1 MSTPNKYDV
10 GDLVETIGRFFDR
23 DDVTPL
29 DPTTVSLSYRK
40 LGGSVTTLVYGT
52 DAAVVKVSTGVYRCD
67 ISAASSGRWFY
78 RWHSTGTGQGSEE
91 VEFYVRPS
99 QFS

>member
-1 MSTPNKYDV
+1 MTPNKYDV
-10 GDLVETIGRFFDR
+10 GDLVRVS
-23 DDVTPL
+23 VTFTDAAGTAL

-40 LGGSVTTLVYGT
+40 LGGTVTTLVYGT
-52 DAAVVKVSTGVYRCD
+52 DVAVVKVSTGVYRCD

-78 RWHSTGTGQGSEE
+78 RWHSTGAGQGSEE

-99 QFS
+99 QFA